1 VLGNFEFL
9 LLALPAIAYFICFHY
24 LPMAGAVLAFKNFKY
39 NLGIF
44 RSPWAGLRN
53 FEFFFTSQDFVR
65 LMRNTVGYGLTFMS
79 TGLVSAVTVALLVFE
94 VKWRAAVKFYQ
105 TVMIL
110 PRFLSWV
117 IVGFITFLIFSH
129 QHGVANRLLAAAGS
143 SGKDWY
149 TSPQYWPF
157 ILTAVNIWKGVGSG
171 ALLYYAALMGVNREL
186 YEAAEID
193 GAGRWKQTIHISLPA
208 LVPLMVVLTILAI
221 QQIIRGDFGLFYQIP
236 RNVGAL
242 YPATDVIDT
251 YVFRGLMTGDM
262 AITAA
267 VGLFQS
273 VVAFVL
279 IVGTNL
285 AVRRISPE
293 HSLF

>member
-1 VLGNFEFL
+1 MISARTVVAGVEGQ
-9 LLALPAIAYFICFHY
+9 PIAHS
-24 LPMAGAVLAFKNFKY
+24 L
-39 NLGIF
+39 
-44 RSPWAGLRN
+44 SP
-53 FEFFFTSQDFVR
+53 
-65 LMRNTVGYGLTFMS
+65 
-79 TGLVSAVTVALLVFE
+79 
-94 VKWRAAVKFYQ
+94 
-105 TVMIL
+105 IL
-110 PRFLSWV
+110 HNAWLE
-117 IVGFITFLIFSH
+117 
-129 QHGVANRLLAAAGS
+129 AAG
-143 SGKDWY
+143 
-149 TSPQYWPF
+149 
-157 ILTAVNIWKGVGSG
+157 
-171 ALLYYAALMGVNREL
+171 
-186 YEAAEID
+186 ID

-236 RNVGAL
+236 RNVGSL

-273 VVAFVL
+273 VVAFLL